1 MGAVP
6 GAKRAIGRIAPE
18 RQLLQIFKCGLTV
31 EDLAPVVEGAEVVRV
46 PAGKV
51 VLTEGDEGDD
61 VYVIRS
67 GSMVVEKDIGGK
79 PIFLRYLPA
88 GSYFGEMAVLSG
100 EKRNAT
106 VKAAVGSEVIKLTGA
121 GFKAML
127 AARPQVREADRK
139 STRLNSSH

>member
-1 MGAVP
+1 
-6 GAKRAIGRIAPE
+6 
-18 RQLLQIFKCGLTV
+18 
-31 EDLAPVVEGAEVVRV
+31 
-46 PAGKV
+46 
-51 VLTEGDEGDD
+51 
-61 VYVIRS
+61 
-67 GSMVVEKDIGGK
+67 MVVEKDIGGK

-127 AARPQVREADRK
+127 AARPQVREATEAAVAERAAMNGFIESRKARDRK

>member
-6 GAKRAIGRIAPE
+6 GAKRAIDRISLE
-18 RQLLQIFKCGLTV
+18 RQLLQIFKGGLTV

-67 GSMVVEKDIGGK
+67 GSMVVEKDIGGQ
-79 PIFLRYLPA
+79 PVFLRYLPA
-88 GSYFGEMAVLSG
+88 GSYFGE
-100 EKRNAT
+100 
-106 VKAAVGSEVIKLTGA
+106 
-121 GFKAML
+121 
-127 AARPQVREADRK
+127 DRQ
-139 STRLNSSH
+139 STRLNSSP